1 MSDLGWQRRGFLDL
15 VGLDPRHGGDVPTD
29 IALGEGGVDP
39 RTGGAVV
46 VNTKATTDGKDGV
59 SRIKTYYW
67 RMLPSGEQVSQ
78 KLFDIELVPDVSTA
92 LAPDGTRVTI
102 PTLVPRAIWV
112 LGRKL
117 YDAADDGDLDHPQ
130 ESTEGLRR
138 NLSRVLKA
146 VGEVNRGLRKGKL
159 PNVAKILEECAVH
172 DAVGERLALTGQSPV
187 NDFDFDAVGIGRNE
201 DSSGLHVPD
210 VVARALMGFD
220 VNTLDTHQVLY
231 PKPKRTI
238 DTKTGKDFM
247 IEIEAG
253 RGMDPHVATR
263 IEEVSLSGSKPE
275 VTVPILT
282 NMGWQGD
289 AGNHATLESFFLLG
303 EDMKDGDHL
312 TRMRSMGVTN
322 RILHDARA
330 GEYANTM
337 DHLVE
342 YGLYD
347 LASRFTP
354 PPPLARGGRMKM
366 LSVGGNNMQEIAD
379 GFGEAIGGNS
389 KVVCHEGL
397 DKNGR
402 ISRAGVII
410 DLGLHLSPKDEPN
423 VWAAPDVIEHLKYCD
438 DILITHRHLDH
449 VDGLFAYIQHGYLK
463 GKTVHATPEV
473 IRSIRDK
480 LRTYSSIHTD
490 DLPTFSPLKGEGWL
504 HVKDKEGKTRLS
516 VNYSRNVTPHSARS
530 TPFIVHGHYDGK
542 WIGSYLNPGDARFGR
557 HNAPGYKGKPVDADH
572 LDKAFFTKPNQRLLK
587 EVPGLDPKI
596 ADRNVTYFDMD
607 ITSIMK
613 NGWAPTEHEVEEN
626 LHEISHWF
634 RDKGMLLAMISTNDN
649 RMETAFR
656 VATRSHR
663 DVTEFGTNLVKSA
676 TTANVLGVNDLRLD
690 PEKRNNIQRYLDAFF
705 EKRLQE
711 KIDKHKEHLGTARKG
726 EREEIQQ
733 KIERHEARMEAFQKL
748 KANSNPFLRY
758 QLRDQ
763 LEANLKE
770 RFGRLSA
777 LGSMV
782 EDGEEEMTLGS
793 LRVGR
798 TSRTSRAIMGMKD
811 KELSPGPDGGRLA
824 LLTGTQGTNVEVD
837 AALTALA
844 EGRHP
849 VLDGNPK
856 NSHTARP
863 VVPEN
868 NIVVI
873 SQSAIPGNDR
883 KQNELVRKLVSRG
896 FTVVQADH
904 DGFKIHNL
912 DEAHKKIITKALKK
926 LGKECRTEEGSG
938 ALVVS
943 GMPIHAGGHGHKK
956 DCEAWLNMVD
966 ADINAPQHSSSL
978 EGVAEHTE
986 LCTKNG
992 KRSMGRIVPNF
1003 EGIAIDA
1010 GDSAEAASATSVG
1023 STLASLIRG
1032 ETVRQQRKYHSGH
1045 IKANRQV
1052 RADGEDAGISA
1063 DGLRATVRKDG
1074 VYTSAFA
1081 RTDAESAA
1089 RAFERR
1095 EGTRPEPVPE
1105 NRMAPPEER
1114 QDRGAALPG
1123 SGHRHRLFGQAPRP
1137 ASFTR

>member
-1 MSDLGWQRRGFLDL
+1 MSDLGWQRRGFLNL
-15 VGLDPRHGGDVPTD
+15 VGLDPRNGRALPSG
-29 IALGEGGVDP
+29 IALGEGEIDP

-46 VNTKATTDGKDGV
+46 VNTKATADGKDGI
-59 SRIKTYYW
+59 SHIKTYYW
-67 RMLPSGEQVSQ
+67 RMLPSGKHVSQ
-78 KLFDIELVPDVSTA
+78 KLFDIELEPGEATA
-92 LAPDGTRVTI
+92 LTPDGHPQTI
-102 PTLVPRAIWV
+102 QMLMPRAIWV

-117 YDAADDGDLDHPQ
+117 YDAADEGDLGHEFGSDQ
-130 ESTEGLRR
+130 GTMR
-138 NLSRVLKA
+138 NLSRVLLA
-146 VGEVNRGLRKGKL
+146 IGRINNEMRHGKL
-159 PNVAKILEECAVH
+159 PNIAKILEECAVH
-172 DAVGERLALTGQSPV
+172 DAVGENLVITGQSSKGG
-187 NDFDFDAVGIGRNE
+187 FDFDAMLTGRE
-201 DSSGLHVPD
+201 DMTDELAVPD
-210 VVARALMGFD
+210 VVARALMGLD
-220 VNTLDTHQVLY
+220 VNTLDAHQQLRSD
-231 PKPKRTI
+231 PRRTI
-238 DTKTGKDFM
+238 DSKSGKDFL
-247 IEIEAG
+247 IDVKVDEST
-253 RGMDPHVATR
+253 DPQVSTG
-263 IEEVSLSGSKPE
+263 IEELSGAQSAHTIPC
-275 VTVPILT
+275 LT
-282 NMGWQGD
+282 HFKWESDGKGLSVLKE
-289 AGNHATLESFFLLG
+289 HALRG
-303 EDMKDGDHL
+303 EDMKDVNHL
-312 TRMRSMGVTN
+312 LRMRAMGVTN
-322 RILHDARA
+322 RILHDARK
-330 GEYANTM
+330 GEYAATI

-342 YGLYD
+342 YDLYD
-347 LASRFTP
+347 LVYQFTP
-354 PPPLARGGRMKM
+354 PPPLAQGGRLKM
-366 LSVGGNNMQEIAD
+366 ISVGGNNMEEIAN
-379 GFGEAIGGNS
+379 GFGMAIGGNS

-397 DKNGR
+397 DKDGK

-423 VWAAPDVIEHLKYCD
+423 VWAAPDIVEHLKYCD

-490 DLPTFSPLKGEGWL
+490 DLPTFAPLKGEGWL

-542 WIGSYLNPGDARFGR
+542 WIGSYLNPGDARFGS
-557 HNAPGYKGKPVDADH
+557 HNAPGYKGKPIDADH
-572 LDKAFFTKPNQRLLK
+572 LDKAFFTKPNRRLLK

-607 ITSIMK
+607 ITSIQK

-663 DVTEFGTNLVKSA
+663 DITEFGTNLVKSA
-676 TTANVLGVNDLRLD
+676 TTANVLGVNDLRLE
-690 PEKRNNIQRYLDAFF
+690 PEERNNIQRYLDAFF

-711 KIDKHKEHLGTARKG
+711 KIDKYKEKWQSADAKDQRNI
-726 EREEIQQ
+726 ER
-733 KIERHEARMEAFQKL
+733 KIERHEARLEAFQTL

-758 QLRDQ
+758 QLRDK
-763 LEANLKE
+763 LEAALKE

-793 LRVGR
+793 MRVGR

-837 AALTALA
+837 AALTALS

-868 NIVVI
+868 NVVVI

-883 KQNELVRKLVSRG
+883 KQNDLVRKLVSRG

-904 DGFKIHNL
+904 DGFRIHNL

-926 LGKECRTEEGSG
+926 LGKEYEIEEGSG
-938 ALVVS
+938 TLVVS

-978 EGVAEHTE
+978 QGVAGHTE
-986 LCTKNG
+986 LCAKNG

-1003 EGIAIDA
+1003 EGIAIAA
-1010 GDSAEAASATSVG
+1010 GDSPQDARADSVG
-1023 STLASLIRG
+1023 QTLASLIKG

-1045 IKANRQV
+1045 IKAERRVRQEASETGV
-1052 RADGEDAGISA
+1052 RS
-1063 DGLRATVRKDG
+1063 DGLRATARKGG
-1074 VYTSAFA
+1074 VYTRAFA
-1081 RTDAESAA
+1081 GVDAESEA
-1089 RAFERR
+1089 RAFAQH
-1095 EGTRPEPVPE
+1095 EGVRPEPVPE

-1114 QDRGAALPG
+1114 NDRGPELPG
-1123 SGHRHRLFGQAPRP
+1123 SEHRHRLFAR
-1137 ASFTR
+1137 ASRGLEPFTR